1 MSFPSKLKELRQA
14 RNLTQEQMAELIDVS
29 IRTYRN
35 YETGK
40 TKPRIATIKKIVIA
54 LKTTA
59 DELLELK

>member
-14 RNLTQEQMAELIDVS
+14 RNLTQEQLAELIDVS
-29 IRTYRN
+29 PKTYRN

-54 LKTTA
+54 LETTA
-59 DELLELK
+59 DELLEI